1 MYRIDTT
8 ASTKDE
14 LKKVKMGYEKQI
26 SDMQKKLKTLQG
38 GQREHQRQ
46 QREIKA
52 HEMKINHLRN
62 ELGVLKTA
70 KVCDL
75 ILANTVFKKPCFS
88 LRCN

>member
-1 MYRIDTT
+1 MCLIDTT

-14 LKKVKMGYEKQI
+14 LKKVKKGYEKQI
-26 SDMQKKLKTLQG
+26 SDMQKKLRTLQC

-70 KVCDL
+70 KVYSI
-75 ILANTVFKKPCFS
+75 ILSIIVNSF
-88 LRCN
+88 